1 MFFSRSNVEYLIIGL
16 GNPDSKYAATRH
28 NVGFMAVDKLG
39 QKVGCRFEK
48 KKFDAIFGKCTVAGR
63 SCLLVKPQTYMNNSG
78 RAVRDIAAFYKVPLD
93 RIIVVADD
101 ISLPVGK
108 LRIRRSGSAGG
119 HNGLKDIIALCGGE
133 GFARVKIGV
142 GDKPNPNYDLADWV
156 LSKFTAEEGAPLDE
170 ALSKA
175 CDALEEMVAGN
186 IDRAMNRFN

>member
-1 MFFSRSNVEYLIIGL
+1 MFFAKSNIEYLIVGL
-16 GNPDSKYAATRH
+16 GNPDSKYADTRH
-28 NVGFMAVDKLG
+28 NVGFMAIDKLG
-39 QKVGCRFEK
+39 EKLGCRFEK
-48 KKFDAIFGKCTVAGR
+48 MKFDAIFGKCTVAGKR
-63 SCLLVKPQTYMNNSG
+63 CLLVKPQTYMNNSG
-78 RAVRDIAAFYKVPLD
+78 RAVRDMAAFYKVPLE

-156 LSKFTAEEGAPLDE
+156 LSKFTADERAPLND
-170 ALSKA
+170 ALTNA
-175 CDALEEMVAGN
+175 CDALELMVAGN
-186 IDRAMNRFN
+186 VDRAMNRFN